1 MSARQRRVIG
11 MAAALAI
18 LALPIG
24 IYVGGRPG
32 QQDAL
37 EKAVVDLQFFPIRPP
52 TTLRGP
58 GSLYHVDVNGNILG
72 TVCEAD
78 QLLVSALSQESPT
91 TLLTASALQEAE
103 YSIEGG
109 VIEKINAKLKS
120 KQLQSVRLSLRDVRV
135 LEIPQADLTNITARL
150 VKSPDCDAT
159 IKQLLNA
166 RELVCQGA
174 SVLLASAE
182 YRTQTEQDTTTAGTL
197 AAHELEVVSAAL
209 KEANI
214 DSSATVKS
222 ALGAQS
228 GASVAGAGTR
238 LVSGR
243 NLYYG
248 IKTAPLCMTPP
259 DAPKEWRIPRNVVER
274 VIYRVWQLS
283 PL

>member
-1 MSARQRRVIG
+1 MSARRRRAIG
-11 MAAALAI
+11 TIAALAI
-18 LALPIG
+18 FAVPIG
-24 IYVGGRPG
+24 IYFGGRPSH
-32 QQDAL
+32 QDAL
-37 EKAVVDLQFFPIRPP
+37 ERAVVDLQFFPIRPP

-58 GSLYHVDVNGNILG
+58 GSLYHVDVSGNILG

-78 QLLVSALSQESPT
+78 QVLVSALSQESPT

-109 VIEKINAKLKS
+109 VIEKINAKLKT
-120 KQLQSVRLSLRDVRV
+120 KQVQSVRLSLQDVRV

-150 VKSPDCDAT
+150 VKSSDCSAT

-182 YRTQTEQDTTTAGTL
+182 YSTQTEQGTTTDATL
-197 AAHELEVVSAAL
+197 AAHELEVVSKAL

-214 DSSATVKS
+214 DGSATVKA

-228 GASVAGAGTR
+228 GANVAGSGTR

-259 DAPKEWRIPRNVVER
+259 DAPKEWRIPRNAVER
-274 VIYRVWQLS
+274 VIYRLWQLS
-283 PL
+283 PV